1 VKIAAEWIG
10 LVTAVA
16 LLLGVLV
23 GGIRY
28 TVRQDLAAH
37 SVSIDGLRSDIAN
50 LRSDITRIDGRI
62 TSTESKVDG
71 LLSKALDKAF
81 SKTSSGKIA
90 SRDAIETASQI
101 IDVARSFEVKLS
113 PETIRLTGNRLV
125 SLSGKEQPIA
135 ADAWRVLQST
145 LGYASAITLPAPQWE
160 LTPPVPG
167 NPTPFGDFE
176 MEGVRQFF
184 SAKDQVPIEE
194 AGGGYT
200 ISSENRIVTGMKSR
214 GLKVGPAYVMYLGSG
229 DSKIVL
235 DGLHL
240 RNAILKNMHVIYYGT
255 ATILEGVYFLNC
267 TFEFRRAVAPSRLAQ
282 EILRQVPVAFKVES

>member
-1 VKIAAEWIG
+1 MLTKVGSSLTPVGGFPPLPCSCDHENSMASPCTTSTASALPEECEGLYFTDVPPKVQAPEAKSRGKTAAEWIG

-184 SAKDQVPIEE
+184 SAR
-194 AGGGYT
+194 
-200 ISSENRIVTGMKSR
+200 S
-214 GLKVGPAYVMYLGSG
+214 
-229 DSKIVL
+229 
-235 DGLHL
+235 
-240 RNAILKNMHVIYYGT
+240 
-255 ATILEGVYFLNC
+255 
-267 TFEFRRAVAPSRLAQ
+267 
-282 EILRQVPVAFKVES
+282 